1 MTYCLILEL
10 LRTQNSNSYKEKTT
24 AHRGIFIK
32 KQQTAGILTKGFQL
46 FSCFIRAV
54 FFQNNGTSC
63 FPCQNT
69 YPFFKKSPSI
79 SHFHSIFSH
88 FTHSYTPHIN
98 VYMLFSCIIQQFYM
112 LHIDA
117 PPSFLALFTKPFLSK
132 HHKTLI
138 LIGILPKICHL
149 FSFCTTNSPNLYKY
163 AYFY

>member
-24 AHRGIFIK
+24 NSWNPYH
-32 KQQTAGILTKGFQL
+32 KGFQL
-46 FSCFIRAV
+46 FSFIRTV
-54 FFQNNGTSC
+54 FFQNNGASC

-69 YPFFKKSPSI
+69 YPFFQKISFYLLFFSI
-79 SHFHSIFSH
+79 NPR

-98 VYMLFSCIIQQFYM
+98 VYILFSCIIQQFYM

-117 PPSFLALFTKPFLSK
+117 PPFFLALFTKPFLSK
-132 HHKTLI
+132 PTVSFV